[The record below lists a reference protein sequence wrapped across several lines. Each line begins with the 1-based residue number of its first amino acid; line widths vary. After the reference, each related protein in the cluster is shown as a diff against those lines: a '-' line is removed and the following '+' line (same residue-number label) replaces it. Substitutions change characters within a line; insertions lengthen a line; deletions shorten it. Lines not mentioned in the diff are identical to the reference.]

1 MISLSEVHHDW
12 MSLID
17 TNDGAGPIIPT
28 LTANDTFFA
37 WGKLENPPKPNAIL
51 SKTQKFAK

>member
-28 LTANDTFFA
+28 LIANDTVFV
-37 WGKLENPPKPNAIL
+37 WGKLENPPQPSKVL
-51 SKTQKFAK
+51 TKTQN